1 MIESQD
7 LLKLEDIFKE
17 LRRRSENGAVIIVEG
32 PKDVASLRSL
42 GIEGDIV
49 TSSNT
54 PDAVLVD
61 EIGKKDVII
70 LTDCDWRG
78 DTMEKNLLNKFS
90 SWGVTPNT
98 EFKKRIFSVLK
109 EIHEIED
116 LAKYMEK
123 ARAEMD
129 LKQNSSY

>member
-7 LLKLEDIFKE
+7 LLKLEETFKE

-42 GIEGDIV
+42 GIKGDIV
-49 TSSNT
+49 TTCNT

-98 EFKKRIFSVLK
+98 EFKRRIFSVLK

-116 LAKYMEK
+116 LAKYLEK
-123 ARAEMD
+123 AREEVN
-129 LKQNSSY
+129 LRNSSY

>member
-1 MIESQD
+1 MIDPQD
-7 LLKLEDIFKE
+7 LLKIGEIFKE

-32 PKDVASLRSL
+32 PKDVTSLRSL

-78 DTMEKNLLNKFS
+78 DTMEKNLLSKFS
-90 SWGVTPNT
+90 SWGVTPDT
-98 EFKKRIFSVLK
+98 EFKRRIFSVIK
-109 EIHEIED
+109 EVHEIED
-116 LAKYMEK
+116 LAKYLEK
-123 ARAEMD
+123 ARAELD
-129 LKQNSSY
+129 LKHNSCY

>member
-1 MIESQD
+1 MIDSQD
-7 LLKLEDIFKE
+7 LLKLEEIFKE
-17 LRRRSENGAVIIVEG
+17 LRKRSEDGAIIIVEG

-42 GIEGDIV
+42 GVEGDIV

-70 LTDCDWRG
+70 LTDCDRRG
-78 DTMEKNLLNKFS
+78 DTIEKSLLNKFS

-116 LAKYMEK
+116 LAKYLEK
-123 ARAEMD
+123 ARVELD
-129 LKQNSSY
+129 LKQNSSF